1 MPMIISR
8 NRKLQNVNGKYSKQS
23 SQTVIYVDKSKSTKQ
38 KKMLK
43 RYDYIEEM
51 KINLI
56 VDRRTDIVLFNSK
69 KKIFKQ
75 NLNRISSQSE
85 SFCSS
90 I

>member
-69 KKIFKQ
+69 KK
-75 NLNRISSQSE
+75 SSSK
-85 SFCSS
+85 